1 VGRVLGTGVVA
12 MSEAENE
19 REIVD
24 PPERELIVAY
34 LSYALDDVRALS
46 QSGLH
51 LLQLTIAT
59 LATEAAA
66 EAANREPPVIS
77 CH

>member
-1 VGRVLGTGVVA
+1 
-12 MSEAENE
+12 MSEAKNE
-19 REIVD
+19 SEIVD

-46 QSGLH
+46 ESGLH

-66 EAANREPPVIS
+66 GTSNGDPPVVS